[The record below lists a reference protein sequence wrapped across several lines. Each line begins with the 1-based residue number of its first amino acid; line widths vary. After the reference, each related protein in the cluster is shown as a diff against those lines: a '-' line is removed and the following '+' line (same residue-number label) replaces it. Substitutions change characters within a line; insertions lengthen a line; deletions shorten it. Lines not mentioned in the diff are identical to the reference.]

1 MSGAGSRRTGSGPVQ
16 SPGGLVSAP
25 APALVSNGVRV
36 LIAEDNIVNQ
46 KVALLQLRRL
56 GYSADAV
63 ANGAEAVEAL
73 SRIPYDIVLMD
84 CQMPEVDGFEAT
96 SLIRGRSGPVRH
108 VPIIAMT
115 ASALAGDREKC
126 LAAGMSDYIS
136 KKTNGKDTIKV
147 WWCTPDGGGH
157 DCACAFQLKPGLAL
171 VLPGQIISRKP
182 APRISCSMG
191 RREATGRG
199 VMIATRETARQGR
212 ILPAMERSC
221 PS

>member
-1 MSGAGSRRTGSGPVQ
+1 M
-16 SPGGLVSAP
+16 
-25 APALVSNGVRV
+25 
-36 LIAEDNIVNQ
+36 
-46 KVALLQLRRL
+46 ALLQLRRL

-136 KKTNGKDTIKV
+136 KPIKV
-147 WWCTPDGGGH
+147 PELHAALQRWSPAHVRASGGAPQMAAGTI
-157 DCACAFQLKPGLAL
+157 A
-171 VLPGQIISRKP
+171 P
-182 APRISCSMG
+182 APSS
-191 RREATGRG
+191 
-199 VMIATRETARQGR
+199 
-212 ILPAMERSC
+212 
-221 PS
+221 